1 MTEIFILVGLIL
13 LNGVFAIAE
22 ITLVSAR
29 KSRLELQAKK
39 GNKRAKA
46 ALFLSENPEI
56 FLSSVQIGITLIS
69 IFTGVYSGEKFGK
82 DLMPHIARIEAFAP
96 YAETISTTL
105 IVVTVTI
112 LSIIL
117 GELIPKRIGL
127 MSAEKIALVVAIP
140 MRWFSK
146 TVHPLVWL
154 LNTVTNLFFKIFRLK
169 TIPDNQVTEEEI
181 KAIISEGTEQGTI
194 DEAEQEIIE
203 RVFHLGDRNITSL
216 MTHRNDI
223 LWFELNDNEAK
234 IKEKIFKEPHSVY
247 PICDGDIDN
256 IKGIVSIKD
265 LYVANDFTLFKDL
278 MTPAIFVPENNS
290 AYQVLEKFKA
300 SKIHCCFIV
309 DEYGSVQ
316 GMITLNDILEAIVG
330 DIPEQHIE
338 DYDIVEREDG
348 SFLVDAQIPFYDFL
362 ARFEKTEWMHEG
374 EHEFDTLA
382 GFILHTLE
390 RIPMVGEKLSWKGF
404 SMEIVDMDGHRI
416 DKVLITLSEQIRQ
429 EMEEEQE

>member
-13 LNGVFAIAE
+13 LNGIFAIAE

-39 GNKRAKA
+39 GNKRAQA
-46 ALFLSENPEI
+46 ALYLSENPEI

-82 DLMPHIARIEAFAP
+82 DLMPLIARIEAFAP

-154 LNTVTNLFFKIFRLK
+154 LNTITNLFFKIFRLK
-169 TIPDNQVTEEEI
+169 TVPDNQVTEEEI

-278 MTPAIFVPENNS
+278 MTPAIFVPENNT

-416 DKVLITLSEQIRQ
+416 DKVLISLSEQIRQ